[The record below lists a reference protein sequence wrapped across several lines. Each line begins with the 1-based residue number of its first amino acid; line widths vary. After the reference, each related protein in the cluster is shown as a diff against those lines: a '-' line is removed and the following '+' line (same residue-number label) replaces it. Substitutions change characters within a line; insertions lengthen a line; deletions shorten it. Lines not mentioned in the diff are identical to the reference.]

1 MRVAKFKKCGM
12 TLMELLTVVLILVVL
27 SMLSLGAFS
36 RQHQVS
42 LLHNE
47 ALKVQSTLGLAR
59 SRAISQN
66 VPYQFDFWTTNP
78 SYWIDRLASD
88 GMSIEQSR
96 ETTPAQ
102 VNALVI
108 MDVAV
113 SPPNAFPATAL
124 VDIVSIRFQSDGS
137 SEDAVIHLI
146 REGADASDPSQYY
159 SVKLYGPSGSSKI
172 FPNVRL

>member
-12 TLMELLTVVLILVVL
+12 TLMEMLTVVLILVVL
-27 SMLSLGAFS
+27 SLLSLGAFS

-47 ALKVQSTLGLAR
+47 ALKVQATLGLAR

-78 SYWIDRLASD
+78 SFWIDRLAGD
-88 GMSIEQSR
+88 GLSIDQSR
-96 ETTPAQ
+96 ETTPGR
-102 VNALVI
+102 VDPLVVI
-108 MDVAV
+108 DVVV
-113 SPPNAFPATAL
+113 SPPNAFPATSL
-124 VDIVSIRFQSDGS
+124 VDIVSIRFQPDGS

-146 REGADASDPSQYY
+146 RAGADASDPTQFY
-159 SVKLYGPSGSSKI
+159 SVKLYGPSGNSRI
-172 FPNVRL
+172 FPNVKL